1 YVYEPDT
8 DSIDFAVTE
17 AAAQNGQDGKRHC
30 FWAEAK
36 KGERD
41 AVSMLTQLVLTC
53 KKTYER
59 GYILPPPFIGCFDSV
74 KIAFLPFHD
83 MLPIFSETDFNWNT
97 APSSHGTGDFRK
109 AREKVA
115 KLAGKNLAVY
125 RFAADEQEIRAF
137 IRGSLTPAAPAPK
150 MPITEYNFT
159 RIFIKWVREVRPSIN
174 MSKAEWAEFKD
185 SGILDCDFYRADVMS
200 SGGDTITEKLKIVLE
215 RDAYKLQETIKGR
228 LFSTNIDFAD
238 GGDAYRRFWNKYE
251 RPPAEKYQQYIVDR
265 RDLLV
270 PQNIREVKGSFFTPK
285 IWADKS
291 KEYIAK
297 VFGENW
303 QDEYY
308 VWDCA
313 AGTGNL
319 LSDLTNKYNVWAS
332 TLDQPDVD
340 TMRSLIDI
348 DENLNLLSGH
358 VFQFDFLNDSF
369 DKLPAELKKIIDDPE
384 KRKKL
389 LVYINPPDTEATNI
403 KETTG
408 TGKSRANVSAS
419 RIKDKY
425 FNSLGSAAREL
436 AVQFLTRIYKELDG
450 CKLGAFSKIKFINGQ
465 SFIKFRQF
473 FRAEFKSGFAV
484 HANTFDNVRGKFP
497 IMFGVWDLNNAPFP
511 QSVTVD
517 IPEEHTVKTFWVN
530 EGKTITDWI
539 KQYDTAKGNII
550 AYIDKRGCDFQN
562 NNQVHLMTKPRNNP
576 KIYFNPI
583 NSSNLLV
590 NCIYLAVRHCVE
602 ATWLNDRDQFY
613 YPNDG
618 WKTDAEFQND
628 CLIFALFHSQNRI
641 QSRHGVNHWLPF
653 AETEVDAKD
662 KFESDFMSSFLKGR
676 AFSAEAAA
684 VNDAGRELWRYYHAK
699 AKTDTSAPVNAS
711 YYDIREY
718 FQGRTENGAMNARAT
733 DETYCRLI
741 KNLRDALRTLAKK
754 LAPKT
759 YVYGFLKA

>member
-1 YVYEPDT
+1 MPDYAAIQKEETLKAQVFADFFGKARYVYEPDR

-17 AAAQNGQDGKRHC
+17 AAAQNEQDGKRHC

-41 AVSMLTQLVLTC
+41 VESMLTQLVLTC

-59 GYILPPPFIGCFDSV
+59 GDILPPPFIGCFDSV

-97 APSSHGTGDFRK
+97 APSSHGTDDFRK

-125 RFAADEQEIRAF
+125 RFASDEQEIRAF
-137 IRGSLTPAAPAPK
+137 IRGNFTPAAVAPK

-297 VFGENW
+297 VFGKNW

-319 LSDLTNKYNVWAS
+319 LAGLTNKYNVWAS

-369 DKLPAELKKIIDDPE
+369 DKLPSELKKIIDDPE

-389 LVYINPPDTEATNI
+389 LVYTNPPYAEASTATETI
-403 KETTG
+403 G
-408 TGKSRANVSAS
+408 TGHAKSGVATAHKTSGKYISVFGKAAN
-419 RIKDKY
+419 
-425 FNSLGSAAREL
+425 EL
-436 AVQFLTRIYKELDG
+436 FSQFMVRVYVEIPNCNLAL
-450 CKLGAFSKIKFINGQ
+450 FSKVKFINGQ
-465 SFIKFRQF
+465 NFVKFREF
-473 FRAEFKSGFAV
+473 FKSEFKGGFIV
-484 HANTFDNVRGKFP
+484 HADTFDNVGGKFP
-497 IMFGVWDLNNAPFP
+497 IDFTIWDLNGKPFTYC
-511 QSVTVD
+511 VELDVAGGGGR
-517 IPEEHTVKTFWVN
+517 KKFWDGALPSIN
-530 EGKTITDWI
+530 KWI
-539 KQYDTAKGNII
+539 KQFDDKTNEK
-550 AYIDKRGCDFQN
+550 YIGTLYYTSGDFQQN
-562 NNQVHLMTKPRNNP
+562 NLVYQPCR
-576 KIYFNPI
+576 FNK
-583 NSSNLLV
+583 S
-590 NCIYLAVRHCVE
+590 
-602 ATWLNDRDQFY
+602 
-613 YPNDG
+613 
-618 WKTDAEFQND
+618 
-628 CLIFALFHSQNRI
+628 
-641 QSRHGVNHWLPF
+641 PF
-653 AETEVDAKD
+653 AFCYYQRYAHY
-662 KFESDFMSSFLKGR
+662 
-676 AFSAEAAA
+676 
-684 VNDAGRELWRYYHAK
+684 ELRL
-699 AKTDTSAPVNAS
+699 
-711 YYDIREY
+711 
-718 FQGRTENGAMNARAT
+718 F
-733 DETYCRLI
+733 CRPPLH
-741 KNLRDALRTLAKK
+741 
-754 LAPKT
+754 
-759 YVYGFLKA
+759 